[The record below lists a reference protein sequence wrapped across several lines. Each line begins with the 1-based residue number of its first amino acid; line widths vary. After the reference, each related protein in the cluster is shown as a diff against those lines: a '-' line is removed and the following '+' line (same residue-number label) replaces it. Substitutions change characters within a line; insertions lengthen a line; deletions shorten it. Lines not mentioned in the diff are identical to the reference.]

1 MDANLLN
8 ISKIETYL
16 NSIIDNV
23 VSKNTFFGDIPE
35 KATLDPS
42 WDDMV
47 FIEFPNGIND
57 KNAYGEG
64 VALVWLYV
72 KPLASGRKNVKRMSE
87 MEHTLNEVIA
97 ASSHPNYILTRLST
111 YTDFDTSIDW
121 HCNAVEIL
129 VKIY

>member
-35 KATLDPS
+35 KATLNPS
-42 WDDMV
+42 WEDMV

-97 ASSHPNYILTRLST
+97 SSSHPNYILTRLST

>member
-42 WDDMV
+42 WEDMV

-87 MEHTLNEVIA
+87 MERALNDVIA
-97 ASSHPNYILTRLST
+97 ASSHPNYVLARLST